1 MNMKGNMVKNPANLK
16 HALVAAL
23 ALACAAGAAAQTLP
37 KAGGYP
43 DKAIRFVSP
52 FPPGGGNDTATR
64 IVTQK
69 LAELTG
75 QSVIVENRGG
85 AGGNLGAELAAKSPA
100 DGYTAFTGQVSIMAV
115 NPALYARTGFDS
127 LRDFVPLTQINAAP
141 LVIVVA
147 AASPFKTFQE
157 LAAETKA
164 KPGSVTF
171 ATPGNGTLSHLL
183 GEVLKQEAGMDMVHV
198 PYKGAGTAITDLLG
212 GQVGAMITSTSSVA
226 GFVQNGKMR
235 ALAVTSP
242 RRLGVFK
249 DVPML
254 AELGYRNMVFD
265 DWYGFF
271 LPAGTPKERVDY
283 LAQALVRALNAP
295 EVVSRIRDGG
305 SEVVANTPAQFA
317 EVLRADIARWSQAVK
332 LTGLRLD

>member
-1 MNMKGNMVKNPANLK
+1 MNNAIRLK
-16 HALVAAL
+16 HALIAVL
-23 ALACAAGAAAQTLP
+23 AIACAAGASAQTLP
-37 KAGGYP
+37 RAGGYP
-43 DKAIRFVSP
+43 DKPIRFVSP

-69 LAELTG
+69 LTELTG
-75 QSVIVENRGG
+75 QSMIVENRGG

-100 DGYTAFTGQVSIMAV
+100 DGYTVFTGQVSIMAV
-115 NPALYARTGFDS
+115 NPALYARTGFDP
-127 LRDFVPLTQINAAP
+127 LKDFVPLTQINAAP

-147 AASPFKTFQE
+147 AASPFKTFQD
-157 LAAETKA
+157 LAVETKA

-212 GQVGAMITSTSSVA
+212 GQVAVMITSTSSVA

-254 AELGYRNMVFD
+254 ADLGYRNMVFD

-283 LAQALVRALNAP
+283 LAQALIRALNSP
-295 EVVSRIRDGG
+295 EVASRIRDGG

-317 EVLRADIARWSQAVK
+317 DVLRADIARWSQAVK

>member
-1 MNMKGNMVKNPANLK
+1 MNHAILLK
-16 HALVAAL
+16 RALAAVV
-23 ALACAAGAAAQTLP
+23 ALACAASAGAQTLP
-37 KAGGYP
+37 KAGAYP
-43 DKAIRFVSP
+43 DKPIRFVSP

-69 LAELTG
+69 LAELSG

-100 DGYTAFTGQVSIMAV
+100 DGYTVFTGQVSIMAV
-115 NPALYARTGFDS
+115 NPALYARTGFDP
-127 LRDFVPLTQINAAP
+127 LKDFVPLTQINAAP

-147 AASPFKTFQE
+147 AASPFKTFQD
-157 LAAETKA
+157 LAADTKA
-164 KPGSVTF
+164 RPGSVTF

-212 GQVGAMITSTSSVA
+212 GQVGVMITSTSSVA

-242 RRLGVFK
+242 RRLGIFK
-249 DVPML
+249 EVPML
-254 AELGYRNMVFD
+254 SELGYRNMVFD

-283 LAQALVRALNAP
+283 LAQALIRALNAP
-295 EVVSRIRDGG
+295 EVATRIRDGG

-317 EVLRADIARWSQAVK
+317 EVLRADMARWSQAVK

>member
-1 MNMKGNMVKNPANLK
+1 MNTAVKLG
-16 HALVAAL
+16 HALAAVL
-23 ALACAAGAAAQTLP
+23 AIACAVSAAAQTLP

-43 DKAIRFVSP
+43 DKPIRFVSP

-115 NPALYARTGFDS
+115 NPVLYARPGFDPQK
-127 LRDFVPLTQINAAP
+127 DFVPLTQINAAP

-147 AASPFKTFQE
+147 AASPFKTFQD
-157 LAAETKA
+157 LAAAAKA

-212 GQVGAMITSTSSVA
+212 GQVAVMITSTSSVA

-242 RRLGVFK
+242 RRLGVFRE
-249 DVPML
+249 VPML
-254 AELGYRNMVFD
+254 AELGYPNMVFD

-283 LAQALVRALNAP
+283 LAQALIRALNSP
-295 EVVSRIRDGG
+295 EVAGRIRDGG

>member
-1 MNMKGNMVKNPANLK
+1 MKVAIRLK
-16 HALVAAL
+16 HVLIAVL
-23 ALACAAGAAAQTLP
+23 ASACAAGTAAQTLP

-43 DKAIRFVSP
+43 DKPIRFVSP
-52 FPPGGGNDTATR
+52 FPPAGGNDTATR
-64 IVTQK
+64 IVAQK

-100 DGYTAFTGQVSIMAV
+100 DGYTVFTGQVSIMAV
-115 NPALYARTGFDS
+115 NPALYARTGFDP
-127 LRDFVPLTQINAAP
+127 LKDFVPLTQINAAP

-147 AASPFKTFQE
+147 AASPFKTFQD
-157 LAAETKA
+157 LAAEAKA
-164 KPGSVTF
+164 RPGSVTF

-212 GQVGAMITSTSSVA
+212 GQVAVMITSTSSVA

-254 AELGYRNMVFD
+254 ADLGYRNMVFD

-283 LAQALVRALNAP
+283 LAQALIRALSSP
-295 EVVSRIRDGG
+295 EVASRIRDGG
-305 SEVVANTPAQFA
+305 SEVVANTPASSP
-317 EVLRADIARWSQAVK
+317 RCCARTSRV
-332 LTGLRLD
+332 GRRR

>member
-1 MNMKGNMVKNPANLK
+1 VKNAIELK
-16 HALVAAL
+16 HVVLSALVFV
-23 ALACAAGAAAQTLP
+23 CAASASAQAPP

-43 DKAIRFVSP
+43 DKPIRFVSP

-69 LAELTG
+69 LVELTG
-75 QSVIVENRGG
+75 QPVIVENRGG
-85 AGGNLGAELAAKSPA
+85 AGGNLGAELAARSPA
-100 DGYTAFTGQVSIMAV
+100 DGYTVFTGQVSIMAV
-115 NPALYARTGFDS
+115 NPALYSRPGFDP
-127 LRDFVPLTQINAAP
+127 LKDFIPLTQINAAP
-141 LVIVVA
+141 LVVVVA
-147 AASPFKTFQE
+147 AASPFKTFQD
-157 LAAETKA
+157 LAAATKA
-164 KPGSVTF
+164 RPGSVTF

-212 GQVGAMITSTSSVA
+212 GQVEVMITSTSSVA

-242 RRLGVFK
+242 RRLGVFRE
-249 DVPML
+249 VPML

-271 LPAGTPKERVDY
+271 LPAGAPKERVDY
-283 LAQALVRALNAP
+283 LAQALIRALNSP
-295 EVVSRIRDGG
+295 EVAARIRDGG
-305 SEVVANTPAQFA
+305 SEVVASAPAQFA
-317 EVLRADIARWSQAVK
+317 EVLRADIARWTQAVK

>member
-1 MNMKGNMVKNPANLK
+1 MKTPSSMKF
-16 HALVAAL
+16 ALSALL
-23 ALACAAGAAAQTLP
+23 ALACAANVAAQTLP
-37 KAGGYP
+37 RIGGYP
-43 DKAIRFVSP
+43 DKPIRFVSP

-69 LAELTG
+69 LAELAA

-100 DGYTAFTGQVSIMAV
+100 DGYTVLTSQVSIMAV
-115 NPALYARTGFDS
+115 NPALYARTGFDPVK
-127 LRDFVPLTQINAAP
+127 DFIPLTQINAAP

-157 LAAETKA
+157 LVVETKA

-249 DVPML
+249 EVPML
-254 AELGYRNMVFD
+254 SELGYRNMVFD

-283 LAQALVRALNAP
+283 LAQALIRALNAP
-295 EVVSRIRDGG
+295 EVATRIRDGG

-317 EVLRADIARWSQAVK
+317 EVLRADMARWSQAVK

>member
-1 MNMKGNMVKNPANLK
+1 
-16 HALVAAL
+16 
-23 ALACAAGAAAQTLP
+23 
-37 KAGGYP
+37 
-43 DKAIRFVSP
+43 
-52 FPPGGGNDTATR
+52 
-64 IVTQK
+64 
-69 LAELTG
+69 
-75 QSVIVENRGG
+75 
-85 AGGNLGAELAAKSPA
+85 
-100 DGYTAFTGQVSIMAV
+100 MAV
-115 NPALYARTGFDS
+115 NPALYARTGFDP
-127 LRDFVPLTQINAAP
+127 LKDFVPLTQINAAP

-147 AASPFKTFQE
+147 AASPFKTFQD
-157 LAAETKA
+157 LAADTKA
-164 KPGSVTF
+164 RPGSVTF

-212 GQVGAMITSTSSVA
+212 GQVGVMITSTSSVA

-242 RRLGVFK
+242 RRLGIFK
-249 DVPML
+249 EVPML
-254 AELGYRNMVFD
+254 SELGYRNMVFD

-283 LAQALVRALNAP
+283 LAQALIRALNAP
-295 EVVSRIRDGG
+295 EVATRIRDGG

-317 EVLRADIARWSQAVK
+317 EVLRADMARWSQAVK